1 MVDKGH
7 PPLPLNLQPGW
18 DHERGA
24 GSVHLGWYVEA
35 NRKVAVLS
43 QEDSSGEEEQL
54 LTWSSQGSLQGSRVV
69 LRDWAGSVAG
79 FRRKSER

>member
-43 QEDSSGEEEQL
+43 QEDSSGEGGTASHLEQPRL
-54 LTWSSQGSLQGSRVV
+54 L
-69 LRDWAGSVAG
+69 AG
-79 FRRKSER
+79 FQSCT